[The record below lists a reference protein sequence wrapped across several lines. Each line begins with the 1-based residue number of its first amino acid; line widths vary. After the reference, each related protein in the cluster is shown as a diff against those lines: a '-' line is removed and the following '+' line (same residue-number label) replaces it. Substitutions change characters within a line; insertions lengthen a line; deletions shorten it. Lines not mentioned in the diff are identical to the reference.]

1 MATKSTD
8 PGARPPESKFWLL
21 HFTVVWSWVM
31 YITFLCLSV
40 PANKMEILRWPH
52 GLLKL
57 WMTSNCSWHM
67 KRLCH
72 HYPLHCTVFLSFCSL
87 RASPGCFSRRII
99 KHFIGVSG
107 LQKMKIDAASP
118 LRLMSLL
125 YSTGPRS
132 YIQPRFKGKEY
143 QPYLLKERK
152 SRKLW
157 PSSKYV
163 KDGGRIGS
171 SF

>member
-1 MATKSTD
+1 M
-8 PGARPPESKFWLL
+8 
-21 HFTVVWSWVM
+21 
-31 YITFLCLSV
+31 
-40 PANKMEILRWPH
+40 
-52 GLLKL
+52 GLLKIVNDFN
-57 WMTSNCSWHM
+57 SSWHM

-72 HYPLHCTVFLSFCSL
+72 HHPLHCTVFLSFGSL
-87 RASPGCFSRRII
+87 RASPGCFSRRIS
-99 KHFIGVSG
+99 KHFIGVSQ
-107 LQKMKIDAASP
+107 LQKMKIEATSP
-118 LRLMSLL
+118 LRLMSPL
-125 YSTGPRS
+125 YSTGPRN

-163 KDGGRIGS
+163 KGGGRIGS